1 MVYRYVT
8 SSDGAQIYTEAY
20 GDPSQPA
27 LVLVAGYSLHSIV
40 FEKQLALQN
49 ELHLVL
55 YDARGHG
62 RSSMPETPEEYE
74 SKLYADDFA
83 AVCKE
88 YTLEKPVFAGWSL
101 GGTIVTDICHHL
113 GADVLSGA
121 IFISSGPY
129 LDLFPIAAT
138 AQLTENIPRVLEKYD
153 VKKSRE
159 GSRVFAKALFL
170 DEEKVPFATRLAWMG
185 SILLMPPAT
194 VELVL
199 YRHQDGTNFLEAAK
213 GGLKVMCIYGVQDV
227 LANQMAVVEAIRP
240 HFKDIKVIAI
250 DQAGH
255 SVFYEQPEQT
265 NRALLQFVKE
275 CSA

>member
-1 MVYRYVT
+1 MHLICSCTPSPYR
-8 SSDGAQIYTEAY
+8 
-20 GDPSQPA
+20 
-27 LVLVAGYSLHSIV
+27 
-40 FEKQLALQN
+40 
-49 ELHLVL
+49 
-55 YDARGHG
+55 
-62 RSSMPETPEEYE
+62 
-74 SKLYADDFA
+74 
-83 AVCKE
+83 
-88 YTLEKPVFAGWSL
+88 SL

-227 LANQMAVVEAIRP
+227 LANQMAVVEGVCGCGVYLSGQLMFPAAIRP